1 MGVAHYTNESTM
13 LHAGIT
19 FGGNSM
25 FNIGLTKKFGHS
37 DEERMIP
44 QRYRSGPISSV
55 YVMQDEVSKLKAEN
69 EQQKQEIKELREMV
83 MALMGEKKK

>member
-1 MGVAHYTNESTM
+1 MKVRCYMQE
-13 LHAGIT
+13 LHSAET
-19 FGGNSM
+19 AC
-25 FNIGLTKKFGHS
+25 NIGLTKKFGHS
-37 DEERMIP
+37 DEEKMIP

>member
-1 MGVAHYTNESTM
+1 
-13 LHAGIT
+13 
-19 FGGNSM
+19 
-25 FNIGLTKKFGHS
+25 
-37 DEERMIP
+37 MIP

-69 EQQKQEIKELREMV
+69 EQQEQEIKELREMV